1 MLRTPS
7 VVHAVSALAVGLLV
21 SCRGDGAS
29 PVDDR
34 ATGSSSEKAEQEL
47 PAPPREVEPPK
58 PEPPKPEPPKPEPP
72 KPTLEMLVEGLD
84 IAWYDAKP
92 EDELELLCDYTL
104 FEQRGQLDERTP
116 CTTVVETVH
125 VVDGQGNAPWNVVE
139 RRNAL
144 WLARPG
150 ATFPKPSTPVLAL
163 LDAPAKDARLSP
175 VSTSRPAK
183 RSKSVRQAVV
193 KAIDEGADLSLRPRF
208 EIHGAFGGDADTLVV
223 FRVEDSVE
231 LQGYEAI
238 VAFAGDRLVGVV
250 GEPPLFFSGH
260 EVAGVTDLDGDGAWE
275 VLWWGRAEDG
285 FGLHL
290 IWFAKGQYRRTR
302 VFSCECAPYFADA
315 YPVLRK
321 R

>member
-34 ATGSSSEKAEQEL
+34 ATGSSSAKAEQEL
-47 PAPPREVEPPK
+47 PAPPREV
-58 PEPPKPEPPKPEPP
+58 EPPKPEPP

-223 FRVEDSVE
+223 FRVD
-231 LQGYEAI
+231 LAP
-238 VAFAGDRLVGVV
+238 VAF
-250 GEPPLFFSGH
+250 
-260 EVAGVTDLDGDGAWE
+260 
-275 VLWWGRAEDG
+275 
-285 FGLHL
+285 
-290 IWFAKGQYRRTR
+290 
-302 VFSCECAPYFADA
+302 
-315 YPVLRK
+315 
-321 R
+321 